1 MGVELFINGTQSGAI
16 GQLTLFGDEPIS
28 IDILANDITDIS
40 KKNSTRSQAF
50 TIQADKNN
58 NDLLNHI
65 FNIGADSLFDAR
77 KKTPCYILNDNVMFF
92 NGNLQLLKVNVKNKN
107 VVSYDVVVY
116 GEVSDLLKSI
126 GDKLLTDLD
135 FSNLNHV
142 FNVDN
147 IVASWTA
154 DTDTLGY
161 YYPLID
167 YGYDLD
173 VNDLNNMIPANST
186 WNGSIYATGG
196 MDPFIFKPA
205 LSNKMVL
212 DKIFASASFSYE
224 SDFLNSDVFKE
235 TIIPFN
241 GDIKLAN
248 NDDYTDQFLFY
259 VGTTPSVSFS
269 ENQSVTSTQSY
280 YNKVYGQLLNY
291 QPKINDNSFP
301 FYDIAGDF
309 NTSTY
314 KYVASE
320 STVQNFVA
328 NVVVK
333 FDAYTGSYIDGYS
346 YVKFNWYRKKPGGT
360 TIHFFQQQ
368 VQLPNVKY
376 LGVTY
381 SVRSDTPKLNNPL
394 SNVFYP
400 VQDGEEIFFQ
410 IDIQATGYPWANTY
424 TPQAYITTT
433 IESTELY
440 NNVYPDLVHGGMLF
454 YNQFVP
460 KNVKQIDFVKSIV
473 TMFNLMVIPD
483 KNNPKKLKLIPRKD
497 YYASG
502 TIKDWSDKLDAGSKI
517 DEKFLSE
524 LQKNKKIRLTYKED
538 KDFYNTDYKSST
550 NTVYG
555 EYVNIIDNEW
565 IEGEQKIEVAFS
577 PTPIDKVIGSID
589 VYAPKIAKRDEASGI
604 YSRTDFNMRF
614 LRKNK
619 TLMTTQNTFKL
630 IGYTASNSY
639 PYAGHLDH
647 PTAPELD
654 YNFGQIAYAYYPEL
668 RSMTPNT
675 LVDEYWKDYLD
686 DISDK
691 NSKIIKCKIYLTPN
705 DIAQFNYND
714 SIYIKGLTDDGG
726 HYFIVNKINYIPTSN
741 LPSDVELIKVNRKPT
756 EKLRTYIVANPKTVG
771 AIRNLDIGKRNTINS
786 SEIIVTGKDNYVGFN
801 SNTSTITG
809 NNNTIENDTQ
819 AVILGNNNR
828 VASGATGSVVIGN
841 NLTAREPNTIYLSG
855 IVVNSMN
862 YIQAGRDEILN
873 PFSDSIINYRAAG
886 RDSIRDLGSFDTIQ
900 IMSGGRDTIL

>member
-65 FNIGADSLFDAR
+65 FNIGADSLFDTR
-77 KKTPCYILNDNVMFF
+77 KKTPCYILNDNIMVF
-92 NGNLQLLKVNVKNKN
+92 NGNLQLLKVNIKNKN
-107 VVSYDVVVY
+107 VISYDVVVY
-116 GEVSDLLKSI
+116 GEVADLLKSI

-248 NDDYTDQFLFY
+248 NDAYTDQFLFY
-259 VGTTPSVSFS
+259 VGTTGSVNF
-269 ENQSVTSTQSY
+269 TQSY
-280 YNKVYGQLLNY
+280 SWPPTLNNPY
-291 QPKINDNSFP
+291 YISTTGDLRNLTPKLSNTSNP

-309 NTSTY
+309 NTTTY
-314 KYVASE
+314 RYVASQA
-320 STVQNFVA
+320 SVQSFVA
-328 NVVVK
+328 DISFKSGFTFSGTVNSQWRV
-333 FDAYTGSYIDGYS
+333 
-346 YVKFNWYRKKPGGT
+346 NWYRQMPSQPAKPFHVDGFNWINSIPSGT
-360 TIHFFQQQ
+360 TQ
-368 VQLPNVKY
+368 
-376 LGVTY
+376 
-381 SVRSDTPKLNNPL
+381 SVRSTTPKLNNPS
-394 SNVFYP
+394 SNLLYP
-400 VQDGEEIFFQ
+400 VQQGEQIFYT
-410 IDIQATGYPWANTY
+410 IDIVSSNFNVIGYTFNT
-424 TPQAYITTT
+424 TVISAQ
-433 IESTELY
+433 LY

-589 VYAPKIAKRDEASGI
+589 VYAPKIAKRDEVSGI

-771 AIRNLDIGKRNTINS
+771 AIRNLDIGKRNTLKS